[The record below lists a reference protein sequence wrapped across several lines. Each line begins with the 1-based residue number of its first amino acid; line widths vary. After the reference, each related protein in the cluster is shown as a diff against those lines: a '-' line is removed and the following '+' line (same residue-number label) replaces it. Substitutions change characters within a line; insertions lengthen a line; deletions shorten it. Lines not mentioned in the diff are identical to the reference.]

1 MLCLNKPESVIKKYK
16 YREKKSI
23 QNLKEGRPK
32 LHPQKVINNQIIYD
46 RSNLHQYKYK
56 DSL

>member
-16 YREKKSI
+16 YTEKKSI

-32 LHPQKVINNQIIYD
+32 VAPTESNQ
-46 RSNLHQYKYK
+46 
-56 DSL
+56 